1 MFLLVTFGLY
11 SPVSNAQIT
20 ITQQHMPSSGDT
32 IRYSNANLLNA
43 GNPGNGG
50 ANQQWDFSNLSPT
63 SQGLYEYKAS
73 LQTPY
78 ILNFGFNAIGL
89 KIADTLGQGQLTIT
103 DVYNFY
109 RKSSSGWDNV
119 GIGFRYSSFPLP
131 QSGKHSDPDEV
142 YVLPMNY
149 NDSHRTTFSVG
160 VPISL
165 GLFPIG
171 NYYQSGTRTSVV
183 DGWGTITTPYG
194 DNISCLRVRSTIDQ
208 YDSIAISQPA
218 LNFGFPNSRVEYKWI
233 STSEK
238 IPILEM
244 TGTLVNGR
252 FTATQIR
259 YRDKYRD
266 LSNFLTPEVD
276 FTADKTSIT
285 SGEVVNFSDESSR
298 FPNNWDWAISP
309 NTGWEFVNGTNAG
322 SQNPSIKFNAAGTYD
337 VRLRAGNLAG
347 NGSLTKSNMITVQQS
362 SSIDPRDKGAL
373 VIYPNPATEC
383 LHIQYPTG
391 NHVLSISNA
400 LGQKMIQ
407 LDNASNTSKIQC
419 SDWESGIYLLHL
431 QTNDQ
436 TIVQRILIQ

>member
-1 MFLLVTFGLY
+1 
-11 SPVSNAQIT
+11 
-20 ITQQHMPSSGDT
+20 MPSSGDT

-50 ANQQWDFSNLSPT
+50 ANQQWDFSDLIPT
-63 SQGLYEYKAS
+63 SQGLYEYKS
-73 LQTPY
+73 SMQTPY

-109 RKSSSGWDNV
+109 RKSSNGWNNV

-142 YVLPMNY
+142 YILPMNY

-194 DNISCLRVRSTIDQ
+194 NNISCLRVRSTVEQ

-233 STSEK
+233 STTEK

-244 TGTLVNGR
+244 IGTLLNGR

-266 LSNFLTPEVD
+266 LSNFLTPEVN
-276 FTADKTSIT
+276 FKADKTSVT
-285 SGEVVNFSDESSR
+285 RGDVVNFSDESNR
-298 FPNNWDWAISP
+298 FPTSWNWGISP
-309 NTGWEFVNGTNAG
+309 NTGWQYVNGSNAG
-322 SQNPSIKFNAAGTYD
+322 SQNPSVKFDAVGTYTI
-337 VRLRAGNLAG
+337 RLQASNLAG
-347 NGSLTKSNMITVQQS
+347 TGSLTKSNMITVQAS
-362 SSIDPRDKGAL
+362 SSINSKARRAL
-373 VIYPNPATEC
+373 RVYPNPASTN
-383 LHIQYPTG
+383 LQIDFPSGIHQMT
-391 NHVLSISNA
+391 ISNT
-400 LGQKMIQ
+400 LGQEMIV
-407 LDNASNTSKIQC
+407 LRDIAHRATIDC
-419 SDWESGIYLLHL
+419 SDWQSGIYLLHL
-431 QTNDQ
+431 RSNNQ